1 MTVGESSTVT
11 HTTLALARSA
21 RINQRRQAMNEE
33 YLQAKFNLC
42 IDQAEKDLKEQDIA
56 NAIKNLQRANSAMSR
71 LFGLEEDGE

>member
-1 MTVGESSTVT
+1 V
-11 HTTLALARSA
+11 
-21 RINQRRQAMNEE
+21 NEE